1 LAIEMTDDADRRRD
15 FKAAWSE
22 AVHTTHEGSVAEML
36 ALLDSPWPQIR
47 SHIVRALRKHDQPE
61 VVPRLIE
68 RAAREKDD
76 SVRSS
81 IALALR
87 DFQDER
93 AVETLWTMCE
103 EGPDDV
109 RLPALQ
115 GLSRLGDDRVIP
127 IATSWY
133 QSGDQLKRT
142 LAIYDLS
149 LMQTPN
155 GEKALADLIAAES
168 NWRRR
173 ASNRRTLRRARKWRS
188 RHG

>member
-1 LAIEMTDDADRRRD
+1 MRKRGQP
-15 FKAAWSE
+15 E
-22 AVHTTHEGSVAEML
+22 AVPLLVEL
-36 ALLDSPWPQIR
+36 AT
-47 SHIVRALRKHDQPE
+47 
-61 VVPRLIE
+61 
-68 RAAREKDD
+68 RETDD

-87 DFQDER
+87 DFQNER

-115 GLSRLGDDRVIP
+115 GLSRLGDERVIP
-127 IATSWY
+127 IAVSWY
-133 QSGDQLKRT
+133 QSEDRLKRT
-142 LAIYDLS
+142 LAIFDLS
-149 LMQTPN
+149 LLQTPD
-155 GEKALADLIAAES
+155 GEKALANLIAAEPS
-168 NWRRR
+168 SRRR